1 MKKRK
6 RINHGIS
13 PFWIILI
20 IIIVLLGVVIEH
32 GIADDFFQDKEPS
45 GKIDVVINETIPST
59 TKQPEVTTEP
69 ETEVPPLTQETEEP
83 TVTEPTTEESLA
95 NPSVP
100 VEETY
105 APPIIEEETNP
116 PTTDDEVIPE
126 NHGGTIYLT
135 FDDGPSVEITP
146 YVLDILAAKGVK
158 ATFFIVGYEPGTQRE
173 ELVKRIYEEDHSIGL
188 HGISHT
194 YSKIYSS
201 LEALE
206 SNFISLQ
213 DLIYESIG
221 IRPIIIR
228 FPGGSSNTVSKHY
241 CPNIMT
247 EATTYFT
254 NQGFIYFDWN
264 VDSRDAGGTDTADGV
279 FNNVTSALKPGRR
292 NIVLMHD
299 SSSKMHTLEALEA
312 IIDYGLENGYTFKV
326 ITSETES
333 MAHSVANWIKA
344 KKESFPLGSDSF
356 HFIFTK
362 YHLKM
367 FSFYF
372 PYSLF
377 FRTFQL
383 LVHEFLHLQ

>member
-95 NPSVP
+95 NPIVP

-158 ATFFIVGYEPGTQRE
+158 ATFFIVGYEHGTQRE

-333 MAHSVANWIKA
+333 MAHSVAN
-344 KKESFPLGSDSF
+344 
-356 HFIFTK
+356 
-362 YHLKM
+362 
-367 FSFYF
+367 
-372 PYSLF
+372 
-377 FRTFQL
+377 
-383 LVHEFLHLQ
+383 